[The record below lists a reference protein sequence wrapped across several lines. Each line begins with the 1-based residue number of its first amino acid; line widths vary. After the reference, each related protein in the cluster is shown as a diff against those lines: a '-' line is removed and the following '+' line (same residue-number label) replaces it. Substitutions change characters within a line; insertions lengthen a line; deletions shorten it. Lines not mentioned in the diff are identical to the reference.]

1 MLKVAVK
8 SSISILGILGTVF
21 FFFFPGKKILG
32 TYAGALVS

>member
-21 FFFFPGKKILG
+21 FFLPGKKILG
-32 TYAGALVS
+32 IYAGALVS